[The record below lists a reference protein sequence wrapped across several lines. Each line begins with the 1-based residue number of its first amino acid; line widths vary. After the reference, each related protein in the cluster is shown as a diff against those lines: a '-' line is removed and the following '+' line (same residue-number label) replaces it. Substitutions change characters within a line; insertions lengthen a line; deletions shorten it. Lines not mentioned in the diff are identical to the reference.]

1 MKGDKMATGNISEV
15 VTMYQTL
22 VKDWNK
28 KPVNLEKCGKLLSS
42 LKVALT
48 GLSFLPTSMSGPDPQ
63 ELVLARDVLEIGV
76 QWSVE
81 KNDIPSFERYMA
93 QLKPYYLDYRGILQE
108 SPYMYQTLGLNLLL
122 LLAQNR
128 LAEFHTELELLP
140 ATEYNENVYIKHP
153 VQLERF
159 LMEGNYN
166 KVFLARGNVPA
177 KSYHVFMDILI
188 NTLRD
193 EIAACLEK
201 SYQRI
206 SFVEAQRMLYLDSA
220 KDTKTFATKR
230 GWKLGSDHVY
240 IFEDE
245 ESDTKQE
252 IPSINTIQHMLEY
265 AKELER
271 IV

>member
-1 MKGDKMATGNISEV
+1 MKLDNMASVNINDV
-15 VTMYQTL
+15 VNMYQTL

-48 GLSFLPTSMSGPDPQ
+48 GLSFLPTSTSVPKPQ

-108 SPYMYQTLGLNLLL
+108 SPYMYQMLGLNLLL

-140 ATEYNENVYIKHP
+140 PNEYNENVYIKHP

-166 KVFLARGNVPA
+166 KVSIFSKGNVPA

-188 NTLRD
+188 NTLRE

-201 SYQRI
+201 SYQKI
-206 SFVEAQRMLYLDSA
+206 SFIEARRMLYLESE
-220 KDTKTFATKR
+220 KDTKSFGAKR
-230 GWKLGSDHVY
+230 GWKLNTKNFY
-240 IFEDE
+240 IFEE
-245 ESDTKQE
+245 ESESKAE